1 MNDMNFRDERD
12 MVEIYVAGFFE
23 TLVDEII
30 EQQEVEKSFNGILK
44 LTLKLWFLGRSHF
57 YFVENEAPCI
67 KCEFNLPVNGNSIT
81 TPLELGELIS
91 FYFGESGLWDHAVA
105 VILEQG
111 GTTAM
116 KQHNYQSACKH
127 VAELIPNSVS

>member
-1 MNDMNFRDERD
+1 MNEMNFRDEQD

-23 TLVDEII
+23 ILVDEII
-30 EQQEVEKSFNGILK
+30 EQYQFEKSFDGIFK
-44 LTLKLWFLGRSHF
+44 LTLKLWFLGRSYS
-57 YFVENEAPCI
+57 YFVENEVPCI
-67 KCEFNLPVNGNSIT
+67 KSEFNLPVNHKSIT

-91 FYFGESGLWDHAVA
+91 FYFGESGLWDHAVH